1 MNRNDQRRT
10 NAQPDTPGL
19 ASDQDPSGSVQ
30 ASYDAV
36 AAQYAARLGDEL
48 DHKALDRGLLHAF
61 LDLAGSGPIADLGC
75 GPGHVT
81 RYLAARHPDVT
92 GIDVSPLMID
102 IARAAAPDVTFTV
115 GSMLGLPAAD
125 EAFSGLV
132 TLYSIIHLSDADR
145 TTACR
150 EFARTLRPGGWLFI
164 AFHTD
169 APGFP
174 SGTVNHLTTLFDAAV
189 NLNFRFLNPADII
202 GDLETAGFTIIAT
215 TIRQP
220 VPAVEYPSRRC
231 YLLAQ
236 RHQ

>member
-1 MNRNDQRRT
+1 
-10 NAQPDTPGL
+10 
-19 ASDQDPSGSVQ
+19 VQ

-75 GPGHVT
+75 GPGHIT

-92 GIDVSPLMID
+92 GIDVSPHMID

-132 TLYSIIHLSDADR
+132 TLYSIIHLTDADR

-174 SGTVNHLTTLFDAAV
+174 TGTVNHLTTLFDAAV
-189 NLNFRFLNPADII
+189 NLNFRFLNPADVI
-202 GDLETAGFTIIAT
+202 GDLKSAGFTITAT

>member
-1 MNRNDQRRT
+1 MNRDDPRRT
-10 NAQPDTPGL
+10 NAQPNTSGL
-19 ASDQDPSGSVQ
+19 ASDQDPCGSVQ

-48 DHKALDRGLLHAF
+48 DHKALDRGLLDAF

-81 RYLAARHPDVT
+81 RYLTARHPDVT
-92 GIDVSPLMID
+92 GIDVSPHMID
-102 IARAAAPDVTFTV
+102 IARAAAPEITFTV
-115 GSMLGLPAAD
+115 GSMLGLPVAD

-150 EFARTLRPGGWLFI
+150 EFARTLRPGSWLLV

-189 NLNFRFLNPADII
+189 NLNFRFLNPADVI
-202 GDLETAGFTIIAT
+202 GDLETAGFTITAT

-236 RHQ
+236 RRQ

>member
-1 MNRNDQRRT
+1 MTRDDRQHPP
-10 NAQPDTPGL
+10 APPDT
-19 ASDQDPSGSVQ
+19 SGGVR

-48 DHKALDRGLLHAF
+48 GHKALDRGLLHAF
-61 LDLAGSGPIADLGC
+61 LDLTSGGPIADLGC
-75 GPGHVT
+75 GPGHIT

-92 GIDVSPLMID
+92 GIDVSPHMID

-115 GSMLGLPAAD
+115 ATLLDLPAVD
-125 EAFSGLV
+125 GAFDGLV
-132 TLYSIIHLSDADR
+132 ALYSIIHLTDADR
-145 TTACR
+145 NAAFH
-150 EFARTLRPGGWLFI
+150 EFARTLRPGGWLLL

-174 SGTVNHLTTLFDAAV
+174 SGTANHLTTLFDTAV
-189 NLNFRFLNPADII
+189 DLTFRFLTPDTVVDGLA
-202 GDLETAGFTIIAT
+202 TAGFTIAAT

-220 VPAVEYPSRRC
+220 VPTEYPSRRC